1 MKGEFWY
8 SGTTRMMIGCGTAIV
23 LTHMVISPF
32 LDAEKARQ
40 LESDNYRLR
49 NKIQRMKAAKR
60 Q

>member
-1 MKGEFWY
+1 
-8 SGTTRMMIGCGTAIV
+8 MMIGCGTAIV